1 MSCNDGCLIFA
12 MPQDVHGYAVGWAL
26 RHLDV
31 DVRYF
36 FTTDLPER
44 AAIKFNGG
52 DARPFE
58 LSFQCSRGWDSPSVE
73 WCEPSNFRSAW
84 FRRTKRPTLRADLG
98 EGDKLLATDDWQS
111 VVPALELVVQR
122 EVSLCLNPPDRR
134 TGRALKCY
142 HLWLAAAHGLTIPET
157 MVTNDPDQI
166 RDFVE
171 SIPSGG
177 CIAKPLNMQTWDSG
191 DGAPFVFTTTIL
203 ELDDLEGVDLR
214 SDPVILQPEI
224 KKQYEVR
231 ITKIGLD
238 FVAVKIDS
246 QATAGGKLDFRL
258 HKNWRDFG
266 HVTVEIPE
274 GILKS
279 LRSVCDTLGL
289 IFCTIDFIVDL
300 DGRWIF
306 LEINHMG
313 NWLWVDLY
321 NPEARLL
328 DRMAQLLASG
338 NAQHRYVPG
347 SSNLSASSF
356 VEMYEG
362 RKHEIAAAEALVHAN
377 NHEGLAVVD
386 R

>member
-1 MSCNDGCLIFA
+1 
-12 MPQDVHGYAVGWAL
+12 
-26 RHLDV
+26 
-31 DVRYF
+31 
-36 FTTDLPER
+36 
-44 AAIKFNGG
+44 
-52 DARPFE
+52 
-58 LSFQCSRGWDSPSVE
+58 
-73 WCEPSNFRSAW
+73 
-84 FRRTKRPTLRADLG
+84 
-98 EGDKLLATDDWQS
+98 
-111 VVPALELVVQR
+111 
-122 EVSLCLNPPDRR
+122 
-134 TGRALKCY
+134 
-142 HLWLAAAHGLTIPET
+142 

-166 RDFVE
+166 RNFVG
-171 SIPSGG
+171 SIPPGG
-177 CIAKPLNMQTWDSG
+177 CIAKPLNMQTWDSENG
-191 DGAPFVFTTTIL
+191 SPFVFTTTIL
-203 ELDDLEGVDLR
+203 ELDDLDGVDLR
-214 SDPVILQPEI
+214 SDPVIFQPEI

-246 QATAGGKLDFRL
+246 QSTAGGRLDFRL

-266 HVTVEIPE
+266 HVTVEVPKE
-274 GILKS
+274 VLKN

-300 DGRWIF
+300 DNRWIF

-338 NAQHRYVPG
+338 DALHRYVPA
-347 SSNLSASSF
+347 SSNLSASTF
-356 VEMYEG
+356 VEMYES
-362 RKHEIAAAEALVHAN
+362 RKHEIAAAEALAHAN